1 MTIQINHLFINV
13 KELTFIKSF
22 NNFAFIY
29 LINNVPYD
37 NSISLELDTIME
49 LRINDE
55 VYYSNFKILDIC
67 HVPEEN
73 KIVIF
78 GEDIK

>member
-1 MTIQINHLFINV
+1 MTIQINHLSLNV
-13 KELTFIKSF
+13 NTLTFIKSF

-29 LINNVPYD
+29 LINDVPYD
-37 NSISLELDTIME
+37 DSIFLELNSIME
-49 LRINDE
+49 LKINDKI
-55 VYYSNFKILDIC
+55 YYSNFRILDFC
-67 HVPEEN
+67 HVREEN

>member
-1 MTIQINHLFINV
+1 MTIQINYLSLNV
-13 KELTFIKSF
+13 STLTFIKSL

-29 LINNVPYD
+29 LVNDIPYD
-37 NSISLELDTIME
+37 DSITFELNSMME
-49 LRINDE
+49 LKINDKI
-55 VYYSNFKILDIC
+55 YYSNFRILDVC